1 MQQCNMGE
9 GDHALEVQNTEKNP
23 LISNP
28 NIQCKCRVQWVLDY
42 GAQLGLYTLTGRWYA
57 FNGPCGEGVTT
68 GGGVV
73 S

>member
-1 MQQCNMGE
+1 MGSQLT
-9 GDHALEVQNTEKNP
+9 HAVEVQNTDENP
-23 LISNP
+23 FISNP
-28 NIQCKCRVQWVLDY
+28 NIQCTSPPVVLDY

-68 GGGVV
+68 GGEAV